1 MKCRGFVHTVLA
13 ITVTAW
19 LVSICTAEEVQTGSV
34 IFIHPDGAGLN
45 SWNACR
51 MIKAGPDGEIA
62 WDRLPHI
69 GVYRGHMKDGLTATS
84 HGGATT
90 HAYGVKVPADSYGM
104 HGKEPLHALSG
115 FRGSIMQEAQKAGKA
130 VGVVNS
136 GQIGEPGT
144 GVFLASSPYRAAIE
158 HIAEQVITSGAQ
170 VIMSGGERYLLP
182 EGETGF
188 HGRGMR
194 KDGRNLIEHA
204 KSEGYTVVYTKA
216 QLERLDL
223 ENVEKLLGVFAADDT
238 YNDLTEEQLKAVRL
252 QLYVPGTPTFAQMI
266 SAALG
271 VLSRD
276 PDGFLLVAE
285 EEGSDNFGNTNNAS
299 GTLEALQR
307 ADAAYETALRF
318 IERNPNTL
326 LVTASDS
333 DAGGLQ
339 VVCPAW
345 SSGAPFPQ
353 DKPLHGRMNNG
364 APLDGRGGMRST
376 PFISAPDR
384 NGHQYAFG
392 ITFAAYIDVAGGIL
406 ARAAGLNSDKLPLN
420 VDNTDIYRLMYLTL
434 FGRTL
439 ERNTE

>member
-1 MKCRGFVHTVLA
+1 MKRKGLVYTVLTIA
-13 ITVTAW
+13 AAAW
-19 LVSICTAEEVQTGSV
+19 LGGICTAEEVQTGSV
-34 IFIHPDGAGLN
+34 VFIHPDGAGLN

-51 MIKAGPDGEIA
+51 MIKAGPDGEIT

-90 HAYGVKVPADSYGM
+90 HAYGVKVPGDSYGM
-104 HGKEPLHALSG
+104 HGKEPLLALSG

-130 VGVVNS
+130 VGIVNS

-144 GVFLASSPYRAAIE
+144 GAFLASSPSRAAIE
-158 HIAEQVITSGAQ
+158 SIAEQVMSSGAQ
-170 VIMSGGERYLLP
+170 VIMSGGEMYLLP
-182 EGETGF
+182 EGEPGF
-188 HGRGMR
+188 HGMGIR

-204 KSEGYTVVYTKA
+204 RSQGYTVVYTVA
-216 QLERLDL
+216 QLEELDL
-223 ENVEKLLGVFAADDT
+223 ENVEKLLGIFASDDT
-238 YNDLTEEQLKAVRL
+238 YNDFAEEQLSAAGL
-252 QLYVPGTPTFAQMI
+252 PLYAPEAPTFAQMI

-271 VLSRD
+271 ILSRD

-285 EEGSDNFGNTNNAS
+285 EEGTDNFGNDNNAS

-326 LVTASDS
+326 LITAADS

-364 APLDGRGGMRST
+364 APLDGIAGMRST

-384 NGHQYAFG
+384 NGHEYTFG
-392 ITFAAYIDVAGGIL
+392 ITFAAYTDVAGGIL

-420 VDNTDIYRLMYLTL
+420 VDNTDIYRLIYLTL
-434 FGRTL
+434 FGRKL
-439 ERNTE
+439 ERDTE